1 MADGSTTYSN
11 LTTDVSQ
18 IVDLDI
24 SDQFGQQLDTL
35 YDDDGVVKEFL
46 DDLHVVGNTD
56 KPPSESKMRKW
67 KVIEYPDLKL
77 RDGRKADQAAHLEE
91 VQVNPGLE
99 ATERMDWAAFKLTR
113 AGKRGGEGN
122 NVYSANSV
130 SGVWVYS
137 QRLKVHG
144 HLLGD
149 VYTRITYF
157 FPINYVDST
166 NSPMRVYDVP
176 R

>member
-1 MADGSTTYSN
+1 MF
-11 LTTDVSQ
+11 
-18 IVDLDI
+18 IVLI
-24 SDQFGQQLDTL
+24 PSPVFGC
-35 YDDDGVVKEFL
+35 
-46 DDLHVVGNTD
+46 
-56 KPPSESKMRKW
+56 
-67 KVIEYPDLKL
+67 I
-77 RDGRKADQAAHLEE
+77 
-91 VQVNPGLE
+91 
-99 ATERMDWAAFKLTR
+99 
-113 AGKRGGEGN
+113 
-122 NVYSANSV
+122 
-130 SGVWVYS
+130 S